1 MAARVLMNSYRRQ
14 PSTMAERFTNI
25 RVAKQ
30 GGAYP
35 VQHRLHCWCVAL
47 VLALLLAVSMSVHAQ
62 AARKY
67 AVEITGAG
75 ALAPLLNEHL
85 EIRRHEN
92 DPELT
97 PEELRRLV
105 DITPQQ
111 IRQLL
116 ATEGYFS
123 PTIEASLADVGGV
136 PVARFNIRLGDPV
149 LVDAVDIRFTGDIAN
164 GPHRSE
170 QRMNR
175 LRRQWSLDPGER
187 FRQAAWDSA
196 KNGLLKDLLL
206 RDYPAA
212 AIASSEARIDP
223 SRRAAT
229 LRVEVDSGPLFT
241 FGELQVEGLQRYPR
255 SIIDELN
262 PIRPGDRYS
271 QEKLSELQS
280 RLQDSG
286 YFRSAFATAEIDPA
300 RPQHVPVRVE
310 LTENER
316 KRLGLGIGFSTD
328 AGARLQIRWLDRN
341 FLQRTWRLDSEI
353 LVDRET
359 RRIGGSVFL
368 PAFKSGSFS
377 GWHPSVN
384 ARVERTD
391 ITGELTDTLRFGARI
406 TSPIKTDE
414 QVWGVSYLADRQRV
428 RDVFANNRQAFIAT
442 YIYTRRRV
450 DNLLSPRRGYVAS
463 VELDAG
469 ITGVSTNSNLGRV
482 VANATWLNTFS
493 RRWQPILRAQ
503 VGQVFLASRFD
514 VPSDLL
520 FRTGGDQ
527 TVRGYAYNSLG
538 VPQNG
543 AVVGGT
549 VSAVLS
555 AELVYWIT
563 PQWGAAVFTDA
574 GDAADSWQDFS
585 PKHGSGVGARWR
597 SPIGP
602 VNVDLAY
609 AHETRKP
616 RLHFS
621 IGYGF

>member
-1 MAARVLMNSYRRQ
+1 MRD
-14 PSTMAERFTNI
+14 RFTNI
-25 RVAKQ
+25 NVAGP
-30 GGAYP
+30 GGGRPA
-35 VQHRLHCWCVAL
+35 QHRLPRWCIAL
-47 VLALLLAVSMSVHAQ
+47 ILALLLTMTLSVHAQ

-67 AVEITGAG
+67 AVELTGAG
-75 ALAPLLNEHL
+75 TLAPLLNEHL

-92 DPELT
+92 DPEVT

-105 DITPQQ
+105 EITPQQ

-123 PTIEASLADVGGV
+123 PAIEASLLEEGGV
-136 PVARFNIRLGDPV
+136 PVARFNIRLGEPV

-175 LRRQWSLDPGER
+175 LRRQWNLDPGER
-187 FRQAAWDSA
+187 FRQAAWDGA
-196 KNGLLKDLLL
+196 KNALLKDLLV

-223 SRRAAT
+223 ARRAAT

-255 SIIDELN
+255 NIVDELN

-271 QEKLSELQS
+271 QEKLSELQA

-286 YFRSAFATAEIDPA
+286 YFRSAIATAEINPA
-300 RPQHVPVRVE
+300 HPQHVPVRVE

-316 KRLGLGIGFSTD
+316 RRLGLGVGFSTD
-328 AGARLQIRWLDRN
+328 AGARLQLRWLDRN
-341 FLQRTWRLDSEI
+341 FLQRTWRLESEI
-353 LVDRET
+353 FVDRET

-368 PAFKSGSFS
+368 PTFKSGIFA

-391 ITGELTDTLRFGARI
+391 IAGELTDTLRFGARI
-406 TSPIKTDE
+406 ASPIKTDE

-428 RDVFANNRQAFIAT
+428 GDVFANNRQAVIGS
-442 YIYTRRRV
+442 YIYTRRRL

-469 ITGVSTNSNLGRV
+469 VTGVSTSSNLARV
-482 VANATWLNTFS
+482 LANATWLDTFS
-493 RRWQPILRAQ
+493 RRWQPIVRAQ
-503 VGQVFLASRFD
+503 AGQVFLASRLD

-527 TVRGYAYNSLG
+527 TVRGYAFNSLG

-543 AVVGGT
+543 AVVGGRVT
-549 VSAVLS
+549 AVLS

-574 GDAADSWQDFS
+574 GDAADSWHAFS
-585 PKHGSGVGARWR
+585 PKHGSGVGGRWR